1 MSKLYLI
8 RKKIGAN
15 PMVEATIK
23 KFYMRIKKKKLRKSA
38 LLEIEKAMANERE
51 GEKVLF
57 YLDVP
62 THPNMGD
69 LAQYCCIKKWLAE
82 NYPEYNLIEVSA
94 ETITYAE
101 NEFVS
106 FIKAHDDKENIIFFQ
121 SGYCTQDLG
130 GAHDYIHKLIVKSVH
145 NVPIVMLPQTIMYKN
160 KNRETQAQK
169 VYAQNSHVM
178 LMCRDKVSYQMAQ
191 SIFSK
196 NRLELY
202 PDIVTSLIGIMEVAP
217 KASRKGVLIC
227 CRNDSERFYSDDE
240 IECLKKE
247 LEKIDEVDISDT
259 TVQDDF
265 KNLKANINGHVET
278 MIKEFGKYR
287 VVVTDRYHGTIFSLI
302 AGTPVIVIR
311 SNDHKVVTGVD
322 WFKGIYDDNVCYISD
337 INKVAPT
344 VRNVYDKFD
353 YHELKPYFK
362 EKYYSKLKDVIEQW
376 RLAMKSQV

>member
-1 MSKLYLI
+1 MSRIYLI
-8 RKKIGAN
+8 RKAIGSN
-15 PMVEATIK
+15 PIVKATIK
-23 KFYMRIKKKKLRKSA
+23 KFYMRIKEKKLKKSA
-38 LLEIEKAMANERE
+38 LLEIEKAIVIARE
-51 GEKVLF
+51 KKVLF

-69 LAQYCCIKKWLAE
+69 LAQYCCIKNWLAE
-82 NYPEYNLIEVSA
+82 NYSEYNLIEMSA

-101 NEFVS
+101 NAFVA
-106 FIKAHDDKENIIFFQ
+106 FLKKYDDKENIIFFQ

-130 GAHDYIHKLIVKSVH
+130 GAHDYIHKLVVKNVR

-160 KNRETQAQK
+160 KNREIQARK
-169 VYAQNSHVM
+169 VYEQNSHVM

-202 PDIVTSLIGIMEVAP
+202 PDIVTSLIGTMEVAP
-217 KASRKGVLIC
+217 KENRKGILIC
-227 CRNDSERFYSDDE
+227 CRNDLERFYSDGE
-240 IECLKKE
+240 IKGLKKE
-247 LEKIDEVDISDT
+247 LEKIDEVEISDT

-265 KNLKANINGHVET
+265 KNLKANINGHVKT

-287 VVVTDRYHGTIFSLI
+287 AVVTDRYHGTIFSLI
-302 AGTPVIVIR
+302 AGTPVIVIK

-337 INKVAPT
+337 INRVAPT
-344 VRNVYDKFD
+344 IRSIYDKFD
-353 YHELKPYFK
+353 YYELKPYFK
-362 EKYYSKLKDVIEQW
+362 EEYYSKLKDVIEQW
-376 RLAMKSQV
+376 RRA

>member
-1 MSKLYLI
+1 MSKLYSI

-15 PMVEATIK
+15 PAVEATIK
-23 KFYMRIKKKKLRKSA
+23 KFYMRIKKKKLRKSV
-38 LLEIEKAMANERE
+38 LLEIEKAIVKARE

-69 LAQYCCIKKWLAE
+69 LAQYCCIKKWIAE
-82 NYPEYNLIEVSA
+82 NYSEYNLIEVSA
-94 ETITYAE
+94 EIITYAE

-130 GAHDYIHKLIVKSVH
+130 GSHDYIHKLIVKSVH
-145 NVPIVMLPQTIMYKN
+145 NIPIVMLPQTIMYKN
-160 KNRETQAQK
+160 KNRETQAKK

-202 PDIVTSLIGIMEVAP
+202 PDIVTSLIGTIEVAP
-217 KASRKGVLIC
+217 KENRKGILIC
-227 CRNDSERFYSDDE
+227 CRNDSERFYSDGE

-247 LEKIDEVDISDT
+247 LERIDEVEIGDT

-265 KNLKANINGHVET
+265 KNLKENINGHVET
-278 MIKEFGKYR
+278 MIKGFGKYR
-287 VVVTDRYHGTIFSLI
+287 AVVTDRYHGTIFSLI
-302 AGTPVIVIR
+302 AGTPVIVIK

-337 INKVAPT
+337 INKVVHI

-353 YHELKPYFK
+353 YHELKPHFK

-376 RLAMKSQV
+376 RRL

>member
-1 MSKLYLI
+1 MSNLYLI

-15 PMVEATIK
+15 PIVEATIK
-23 KFYMRIKKKKLRKSA
+23 KIYMRIKEKKLRKEA
-38 LLEIEKAMANERE
+38 ILEIEKVMVNVGEN
-51 GEKVLF
+51 EKVLF

-82 NYPEYNLIEVSA
+82 NYSEYKLIEVSA
-94 ETITYAE
+94 ETITYAK
-101 NEFVS
+101 NEFMA
-106 FIKAHDDKENIIFFQ
+106 FLKKHDDKENIIFFQ

-130 GAHDYIHKLIVKSVH
+130 GAHDYIHKLVVKNMS
-145 NVPIVMLPQTIMYKN
+145 NIPIVMLPQTIMYKN
-160 KNRETQAQK
+160 KERETQVQK
-169 VYAQNSHVM
+169 VYEQNNHVL

-202 PDIVTSLIGIMEVAP
+202 PDIVTSLIGTMKITTKEE
-217 KASRKGVLIC
+217 RKGILIC
-227 CRNDSERFYSDDE
+227 CRNDTERFYSDGE

-247 LEKIDEVDISDT
+247 LEKIDMVEISDT

-265 KNLKANINGHVET
+265 KNLKANINGHVER
-278 MIKEFGKYR
+278 MIKEFGKYK

-302 AGTPVIVIR
+302 AGTPVIVIK

-322 WFKGIYDDNVCYISD
+322 WFKGIYDNNVCYISN
-337 INKVAPT
+337 IERVASA
-344 VRNVYDKFD
+344 VQSVYDKYD
-353 YHELKPYFK
+353 YHELKPYF
-362 EKYYSKLKDVIEQW
+362 EEQYYSKLKDVIEQW
-376 RLAMKSQV
+376 RRV

>member
-1 MSKLYLI
+1 MDFL
-8 RKKIGAN
+8 KK
-15 PMVEATIK
+15 
-23 KFYMRIKKKKLRKSA
+23 
-38 LLEIEKAMANERE
+38 
-51 GEKVLF
+51 
-57 YLDVP
+57 
-62 THPNMGD
+62 
-69 LAQYCCIKKWLAE
+69 
-82 NYPEYNLIEVSA
+82 
-94 ETITYAE
+94 
-101 NEFVS
+101 
-106 FIKAHDDKENIIFFQ
+106 HDDKENIIFFQ

-130 GAHDYIHKLIVKSVH
+130 GAHDYIHKLVVKSVR

-160 KNRETQAQK
+160 KNREIQARK
-169 VYAQNSHVM
+169 VYEQNNHVM

-202 PDIVTSLIGIMEVAP
+202 PDIVTSLIGTMKI
-217 KASRKGVLIC
+217 ASRENRKGILIC
-227 CRNDSERFYSDDE
+227 CRNDIERFYSDDE
-240 IECLKKE
+240 IERLKIE

-302 AGTPVIVIR
+302 AGTPVIVIK

-322 WFKGIYDDNVCYISD
+322 WFKGIYDSNVYYISD
-337 INKVAPT
+337 INRVAPT
-344 VRNVYDKFD
+344 VRSIHDKFD

-362 EKYYSKLKDVIEQW
+362 KEYYSKLKDVIEQW
-376 RLAMKSQV
+376 RRV

>member
-1 MSKLYLI
+1 MLMSKLYSI
-8 RKKIGAN
+8 RKKIGSN
-15 PMVEATIK
+15 PIVEATIK
-23 KFYMRIKKKKLRKSA
+23 KIYMMVKEKRLRKSA
-38 LLEIEKAMANERE
+38 ILEIEKAMLKVNETD
-51 GEKVLF
+51 KVLF

-69 LAQYCCIKKWLAE
+69 LAQYCCIKNWLAE
-82 NYPEYNLIEVSA
+82 NYSEYNLIEVSA

-101 NEFVS
+101 DEFVS

-130 GAHDYIHKLIVKSVH
+130 GSHDYIHKLIVKSVH
-145 NVPIVMLPQTIMYKN
+145 NIPIVMLPQTIMYKN
-160 KNRETQAQK
+160 KNRETQAKK
-169 VYAQNSHVM
+169 VYAQNSHVL

-202 PDIVTSLIGIMEVAP
+202 PDIVTSLIGTMEVAP
-217 KASRKGVLIC
+217 KENRKGILIC
-227 CRNDSERFYSDDE
+227 CRDDSERFYSDGE
-240 IECLKKE
+240 IERLKKE
-247 LEKIDEVDISDT
+247 LEKIDEVEISDT

-278 MIKEFGKYR
+278 MIKDFGRYR
-287 VVVTDRYHGTIFSLI
+287 TVVTDRYHGTIFSLI
-302 AGTPVIVIR
+302 AGTPVIVIK

-322 WFKGIYDDNVCYISD
+322 WFKGIYDSNVCYISD
-337 INKVAPT
+337 INRVAPT
-344 VRNVYDKFD
+344 VQSIYDKFD

-362 EKYYSKLKDVIEQW
+362 EEYYSKLKDVIEQW
-376 RLAMKSQV
+376 RRV